1 MSRNCRI
8 CSRYLPSLASQRIG
22 VGPTCRRREALAK
35 SFKEPQR
42 VKAREAL
49 RSHGVRRLK
58 RLKGGNS
65 AWLVRSGDHTY
76 RATRDTCTC
85 KSNVYRLT
93 ARNCWHTL
101 AILEKEIR

>member
-1 MSRNCRI
+1 MSRTCLV
-8 CSRYLPSLASQRIG
+8 CGRYLPSLRSQAIG
-22 VGPTCRRREALAK
+22 MGRTCRRRERLAK

-42 VKAREAL
+42 VRAREAL
-49 RSHGVRRLK
+49 RAGDVRRLR

-65 AWLVRSGDHTY
+65 AWLVKSGDHVY
-76 RATRDTCTC
+76 RATRETCTC

-101 AILEKEIR
+101 AVAEKEV